1 MFTRQLPHK
10 FILLSFV
17 FVLITV
23 FGSTVQGAKKGKDR
37 SKDQYAIDE
46 ATLQSHVMS
55 FADRFF
61 SIMAS
66 EFQQYIG
73 REPSKKNR
81 YDVQRLVTYSLSQA
95 YIIAAEDDPGVALL
109 DVTAMVML
117 GRMIF
122 EEEGIKRYGSRILPI
137 INGYKMA
144 EKDIMQIA
152 AKVLPAG
159 QLKNLRIIV
168 RRWRQSNPEV
178 LFFPLVRSSNSSV
191 SFLLKE
197 NQKYFPKLRMKS
209 MPRI

>member
-73 REPSKKNR
+73 REPSNKNR
-81 YDVQRLVTYSLSQA
+81 YDVQRLATHSVSQA
-95 YIIAAEDDPGVALL
+95 YEIGNYCR
-109 DVTAMVML
+109 T
-117 GRMIF
+117 
-122 EEEGIKRYGSRILPI
+122 
-137 INGYKMA
+137 
-144 EKDIMQIA
+144 
-152 AKVLPAG
+152 
-159 QLKNLRIIV
+159 
-168 RRWRQSNPEV
+168 
-178 LFFPLVRSSNSSV
+178 
-191 SFLLKE
+191 
-197 NQKYFPKLRMKS
+197 NQQ
-209 MPRI
+209 